1 MVYCQGIFF
10 SLAHYGHYIFLQ
22 TICVGVI
29 VMWWLSTCVEYR
41 RSKAGERVNWVST
54 IKRHF
59 HV

>member
-1 MVYCQGIFF
+1 VLWFIASSSVLHIMVN
-10 SLAHYGHYIFLQ
+10 YIFLQ

-29 VMWWLSTCVEYR
+29 VMWWLSSCVEYR
-41 RSKAGERVNWVST
+41 RSKAAERVNWVST